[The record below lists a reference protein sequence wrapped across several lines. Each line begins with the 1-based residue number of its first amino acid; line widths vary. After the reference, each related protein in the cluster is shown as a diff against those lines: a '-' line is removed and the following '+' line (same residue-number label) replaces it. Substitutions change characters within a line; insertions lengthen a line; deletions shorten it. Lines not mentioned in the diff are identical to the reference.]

1 MLYPD
6 TLFSGRLK
14 PYKRRIQAA
23 DAGSR
28 CLSTVLLSMTMLF
41 SAQAAA
47 LSLQQ
52 AEQFAL
58 QADPLVAS
66 EMAESRAYTRAS
78 TADGTLPD
86 PQLRFGLFNLPL
98 DTFSTTQEPMTQ
110 LAVGIQ
116 QQFPRGDVLDL
127 KQQQSQWLA
136 KAALAKAENTRYEI
150 RRDLRETFLNLYYEI
165 EAGRIIRESRNLF
178 AQLVKITEA
187 QYAAGRVNQQDVIR
201 ADLELTRLDDRS
213 SKIQGEED
221 EYRANLAQWIG
232 ESAWGEI
239 DSAFPTLPPVP
250 DTTDINEVL
259 THHPLINAQTAQVE
273 SSRKMTDMTRQDYR
287 PGVNAF
293 VEYRKR
299 FGVNADGSDRSDMM
313 AAMITVDIPLF
324 TENRQDKN
332 VAAAEE
338 KTASAQYARDD
349 KLRLL
354 HRMLDKDRAIY
365 KRLGEREL
373 IYKNRLLDTARSNA
387 DASLNAYQSGVT
399 EFTSVMRARIT
410 ELDARLDDLRVRIDR
425 ARATARLLYITG
437 EPK

>member
-6 TLFSGRLK
+6 TLFSGRPKL
-14 PYKRRIQAA
+14 YNRQLQT
-23 DAGSR
+23 AGSARR
-28 CLSTVLLSMTMLF
+28 CLSAVLLATAMLF
-41 SAQAAA
+41 STQAAA

-52 AEQFAL
+52 AEAIAL

-66 EMAESRAYTRAS
+66 EMAESRAYTQAS

-86 PQLRFGLFNLPL
+86 PQLRLGMFNLPL
-98 DTFSTTQEPMTQ
+98 DTFSTTQEPTTQ
-110 LAVGIQ
+110 LVVGVQ

-165 EAGRIIRESRNLF
+165 EAGRIIQETRDLF
-178 AQLVKITEA
+178 AQLVNITEA

-201 ADLELTRLDDRS
+201 ADLELTRLDDRR
-213 SKIQGEED
+213 SKIQGQED
-221 EYRANLAQWIG
+221 EYRATLSQWIG
-232 ESAWGEI
+232 EAAWGEI
-239 DSAFPTLPPVP
+239 DNAFPTLPPVP

-259 THHPLINAQTAQVE
+259 TRHPLISAQTAQVE
-273 SSRKMTDMTRQDYR
+273 SSRKMSDMARQDYK

-299 FGVNADGSDRSDMM
+299 FGENQDGSDRADMM
-313 AAMITVDIPLF
+313 AAMVTVDIPLF

-338 KTASAQYARDD
+338 KTASARYARDD

-354 HRMLDKDRAIY
+354 NRMLEKDRAIY

-399 EFTSVMRARIT
+399 EFTTVMRARIT
-410 ELDARLDDLRVRIDR
+410 ELDVRLDDLRVRIDR